1 MLARLNKKVDEG
13 LEKLNNAKPYEKQRK
28 DKIMVLFE
36 KDVLLQQLLEGK
48 LKDEQTNLLYSL
60 NCERTVVLKS
70 IAEAI
75 SPLREARDLLEMKVK
90 GYKEEYVLDKDS
102 CIKTL
107 TKMSIAEEELEMIFG
122 VMVNLFNDD
131 FEEKSEER
139 SL

>member
-1 MLARLNKKVDEG
+1 
-13 LEKLNNAKPYEKQRK
+13 
-28 DKIMVLFE
+28 MVLFE